1 MMKRLENLS
10 SEERMRDLRLF
21 SLQKRRLRGD
31 LINIYKHLMGK
42 RIYRLFIVV
51 PSERTRRNGQKLKYK
66 KFHLNIR

>member
-21 SLQKRRLRGD
+21 SLQKRRLRGV

-51 PSERTRRNGQKLKYK
+51 PSERTRINGQKLKYK